1 MKSAGPHFQIIGLM
15 NHAALLGPEVMQRE
29 DEILESHEQFR
40 RPDGGLHSRA
50 RRGEMSGKTN
60 RNAQRLSRHNPSRIK
75 ELQHITSQLNY
86 RRALNHSSHFLQT
99 SY

>member
-1 MKSAGPHFQIIGLM
+1 M
-15 NHAALLGPEVMQRE
+15 NYAALLGPEVVQSE
-29 DEILESHEQFR
+29 DEILEGHEQFR

-75 ELQHITSQLNY
+75 ELQRVISAEYLTVWDQ
-86 RRALNHSSHFLQT
+86 RVLNHSDLFFQT
-99 SY
+99 SA